1 MGMKKVVRIGSSCV
15 YTVLVQEGSE
25 LAKLTDDIAV
35 QFSYDKLL
43 KINVSEQYTALKGC
57 CDSSILH

>member
-1 MGMKKVVRIGSSCV
+1 M